1 MTFRNGIGL
10 ERTITDLSV
19 EVGLGRPFAWR
30 ESVNGL
36 GMQRGNHCA
45 AVGWQDKDGVSVT
58 DVQLCVGV

>member
-19 EVGLGRPFAWR
+19 EGGLERPFVWSENVDGLGVR
-30 ESVNGL
+30 
-36 GMQRGNHCA
+36 RGNRCA

-58 DVQLCVGV
+58 NVQRCVGV